1 MATKKIPV
9 AELEFGM
16 YVESLD
22 RPWTETPFLFQGFV
36 LDNDEQLE
44 TLKKFC
50 KWVFVDEV
58 RSELRDLPRLKPFTA
73 RYKAQVPVEREVE
86 KAKAAH
92 RSTQATVRDVLHSVR
107 ANKALDSNSVEQA
120 VTGMTESVLRNPD
133 ALLLFSRLR
142 EKGDYLHSHALDSA
156 VYMTSFGRFLELSV
170 DKISLLG
177 YVGLM
182 QDVGKLR
189 VPDEILK
196 KRERL
201 TAAEMEEARRHV
213 QHSVDILR
221 ETRGLPAEVPEL
233 AALHHERRD
242 GSGYPKGLRGGEIGM
257 IGCIA
262 AIADIFDALTGERPY
277 ANAVSPSTAL
287 SMLYKWR
294 GTLFDATLIEQFIR
308 FIGIFP
314 LGSVVEFNSGE
325 IGIVIAQNLQKRLQ
339 PRVMVIRDAS
349 GAQLKPQKLLDL
361 SREPKTAGGEPYR
374 IKRTLEYGKA
384 GINTDTLFLG

>member
-1 MATKKIPV
+1 MLRKNVPV
-9 AELEFGM
+9 AELRFGM
-16 YVESLD
+16 YVSELD
-22 RPWTETPFLFQGFV
+22 RPWTDTPFLFQGFV
-36 LDNDEQLE
+36 LETEEQLE
-44 TLKKFC
+44 TLKRFC
-50 KWVFVDEV
+50 KWVCVDEA
-58 RSELRDLPRLKPFTA
+58 RSELRDLAPLKPFTP
-73 RYKAQVPVEREVE
+73 RYTVQVPVEREVE

-92 RSTQATVRDVLHSVR
+92 RGTQATVREVLQCVR
-107 ANKALDSNSVEQA
+107 ANRMLDASSVEQA

-142 EKGDYLHSHALDSA
+142 EKGDYLQSHALDTA
-156 VYMTSFGRFLELSV
+156 VYMSSFGRFLELSV
-170 DKISLLG
+170 EQISLLG
-177 YVGLM
+177 YLGLM

-189 VPDEILK
+189 VPDEILR

-201 TAAEMEEARRHV
+201 TPAEAEQARAHV

-221 ETRGLPAEVPEL
+221 DTKALPPELAEL

-242 GSGYPKGLRGGEIGM
+242 GSGYPKGLKGAEIGM
-257 IGCIA
+257 IGSIA
-262 AIADIFDALTGERPY
+262 AIADIFDALTAERPY

-294 GTLFDATLIEQFIR
+294 GTLFDAALVEQFIR

-325 IGIVIAQNLQKRLQ
+325 IGIVIAQNTQKRLQ

-361 SREPKTAGGEPYR
+361 AREPKTGSGEPYR

>member
-1 MATKKIPV
+1 MPV
-9 AELEFGM
+9 AELRLGM
-16 YVESLD
+16 YVAELD
-22 RPWTETPFLFQGFV
+22 RPWTDTPFLFQGFV
-36 LDNDEQLE
+36 LETEDQLE
-44 TLKKFC
+44 TLKRFC
-50 KWVFVDEV
+50 KSVLVDEA
-58 RSELRDLPRLKPFTA
+58 RSELRDLAPLKPFTP
-73 RYKAQVPVEREVE
+73 RYTVQVPVEREME
-86 KAKAAH
+86 KAKAAQ
-92 RSTQATVRDVLHSVR
+92 RGTQATVREVLHCVR
-107 ANKALDSNSVEQA
+107 ANKTLDANSVEQA

-142 EKGDYLHSHALDSA
+142 EKGDYLQSHALDTA

-170 DKISLLG
+170 EQISLLG

-189 VPDEILK
+189 VPDEILR

-201 TAAEMEEARRHV
+201 TPAETEAARAHV
-213 QHSVDILR
+213 QHAVDILR
-221 ETRGLPAEVPEL
+221 DTKGLPPELAEL

-242 GSGYPKGLRGGEIGM
+242 GSGYPNGLKGAEIGM
-257 IGCIA
+257 IGSIA
-262 AIADIFDALTGERPY
+262 AIADIFDALTAERPY
-277 ANAVSPSTAL
+277 ANPVSPSTAL

-294 GTLFDATLIEQFIR
+294 VTLFDSALVEQFIR

-325 IGIVIAQNLQKRLQ
+325 IGIVIAQNTQKRLH

-349 GAQLKPQKLLDL
+349 GAELKPQKLLDL
-361 SREPKTAGGEPYR
+361 ARAPKTGRGEPYR